1 MKEVFALHIVIM
13 FCCPEVHL
21 GAFFMDKITNTGTKG
36 TLGLMACVAI
46 IVGGMIGSAIFSLSG
61 LSMFT
66 AGPAAIVSWLLA
78 AIIMLIYGLCVAE
91 LSTIFPKSGGV
102 FVFPSKALGKTEK
115 QGSFW
120 GWISTW
126 GYINANIV
134 AIAFAAIY
142 VSTYIGAG
150 FGLPDGLQIPL
161 AIISILLCFIL
172 NILRISVTGKVNTAL
187 VVSLVTALGIFVCV
201 AFFSGEWNS
210 NLLTPFFAQGNSG
223 PAGFLA
229 AVPTAMVGYGSI
241 VAIAFMVGEVK
252 NPNRTVPKSVLIAMA
267 IVACIYIVVILAT
280 SGLVSAEFL
289 RDNPNFMFIPLY
301 AAVFTKLTAFP
312 WLAKVVSI
320 AAVLALLTTMLV
332 VIALTSR
339 AIQASAEKKLIPS
352 IFAKNGKTGTPIA
365 ASTLVSVL
373 AIIVSCFPSLTQQ
386 IVSFAALFAA
396 TTISINFV
404 SLLVAR
410 KKIPY
415 VEGSFKAPGGK
426 ILPIVALALIIIC
439 YIPDIITGGWI
450 IWAYTIAWYVV
461 GIAIFYIATKRA

>member
-1 MKEVFALHIVIM
+1 
-13 FCCPEVHL
+13 
-21 GAFFMDKITNTGTKG
+21 MDKITSTSSKG
-36 TLGLMACVAI
+36 TLGLLACVAI

-61 LSMFT
+61 LTMSL
-66 AGPAAIVSWLLA
+66 AGPSAIVSWLLA
-78 AIIMLIYGLCVAE
+78 AVIMLIYGLCVAE

-142 VSTYIGAG
+142 VSTYLGAG
-150 FGLPDGLQIPL
+150 FGLPGGLQIPL
-161 AIISILLCFIL
+161 AVISILFCLLL
-172 NILRISVTGKVNTAL
+172 NALRISITGKVNNIL
-187 VVSLVTALGIFVCV
+187 VVSLIIALGIFVCI
-201 AFFSGEWNS
+201 AFFGGEWDS
-210 NLLTPFFAQGNSG
+210 ILLEPFFSQGKAGNT
-223 PAGFLA
+223 GFLG

-252 NPNRTVPKSVLIAMA
+252 NPNKTVPKSVLIAML
-267 IVACIYIVVILAT
+267 IVAFVYIMVILAT

-289 RDNPNFMFIPLY
+289 NANPQFTFIPLY

-339 AIQASAEKKLIPS
+339 AIQASAEKGMLPKF
-352 IFAKNGKTGTPIA
+352 FAKNGKTGTPIA
-365 ASTLVSVL
+365 ASTLVTL
-373 AIIVSCFPSLTQQ
+373 CAIIVSCFPEFTSE

-396 TTISINFV
+396 TTISINFL

-410 KKIPY
+410 KKNQYI
-415 VEGSFKAPGGK
+415 EGNFKAPGGK
-426 ILPIVALALIIIC
+426 ILPIIGLALIILC

-450 IWAYTIAWYVV
+450 IWVYTIAWYLV
-461 GIAIFYIATKRA
+461 GFVIFMIGIKRQKTNDQK